1 MQSKTQKEKQKENQ
15 KEKQKEKQKE
25 NVRLTHTFGPW
36 YDENSRY
43 LFLGSFPSV
52 KSREEGFFYGHPR
65 NRFWK
70 VIAAVF
76 EDVAPETIEEKK
88 AFLTRNHIAL
98 YDVIESCTIHGS
110 SDSSIRDAE
119 VTNLAP
125 ILETGHIE
133 NRIFVNG
140 NKAYELYCKYTL
152 PVTGIK
158 AVKLP
163 STSPANAAWSLERL
177 TETWRETVRGSD

>member
-1 MQSKTQKEKQKENQ
+1 MQRKTQKEKQKENQ
-15 KEKQKEKQKE
+15 KEKQKE
-25 NVRLTHTFGPW
+25 NLRLTHTFGPW

-76 EDVAPETIEEKK
+76 EDEAPETIEEKK

-133 NRIFVNG
+133 NRIFVSM
-140 NKAYELYCKYTL
+140 
-152 PVTGIK
+152 GIR
-158 AVKLP
+158 LMNCI
-163 STSPANAAWSLERL
+163 ANIRFP
-177 TETWRETVRGSD
+177 

>member
-1 MQSKTQKEKQKENQ
+1 MIIHPIKP
-15 KEKQKEKQKE
+15 
-25 NVRLTHTFGPW
+25 V
-36 YDENSRY
+36 YDKDSRV
-43 LFLGSFPSV
+43 LILGSFPSV

-76 EDVAPETIEEKK
+76 EDDAPETIEEKK

-119 VTNLAP
+119 VTDLRP
-125 ILETGHIE
+125 ILDTGCIE
-133 NRIFVNG
+133 DRIFVNG

-152 PVTGIK
+152 PATGIP

-177 TETWRETVRGSD
+177 TKTWRETVRGSD